1 MSKLLAIGQLNENVD
16 HPESIGRKIGFLA
29 TSALLLS
36 TGIIWFHNNVL
47 YNEEVVEIYSQ
58 LELALITLMPYM
70 ISAAIAAITSISIM
84 NIIPL
89 SKSKAP
95 AGIIA
100 ERIKSFGEGNLEG
113 VFRPDVSNTN
123 LEQITSEL
131 NIAIGHWNS
140 RASQI
145 KIINR
150 QQWDLLQDI
159 RSRAAKKGDDGILI
173 NVKRMEEN
181 WERVAKIEEN
191 IAL

>member
-1 MSKLLAIGQLNENVD
+1 MSKLLAIGQLNENSD
-16 HPESIGRKIGFLA
+16 QSESIGMKIGFLA

-47 YNEEVVEIYSQ
+47 YNEEVIDIYSQ

-113 VFRPDVSNTN
+113 VFRPDVSQTN

-131 NIAIGHWNS
+131 NIAIGLWNS

-159 RSRAAKKGDDGILI
+159 RARAAKKGDDGILV